1 MDLASQ
7 STWSLMHEGTAQ
19 PPWAPNTHGNT
30 TPEGACGTQ
39 TQEAQHL
46 ETEIVCVC
54 CVYYMPN
61 SQLQLPGKFQGSTK
75 TIAYR
80 LCINVFSLKH
90 TKNLSLTLI
99 HLDLLG
105 AGNEGFQFDYNKG
118 KFADEWKMALL
129 LEMLA

>member
-1 MDLASQ
+1 
-7 STWSLMHEGTAQ
+7 
-19 PPWAPNTHGNT
+19 
-30 TPEGACGTQ
+30 
-39 TQEAQHL
+39 
-46 ETEIVCVC
+46 
-54 CVYYMPN
+54 MPN

-75 TIAYR
+75 TIAYK

-90 TKNLSLTLI
+90 RKNLSLTLI